1 MPDPIK
7 PLEWKE
13 AIGQSYEQLREEAN
27 RKKMERENLQPMSLG
42 KGRYKNIFKIGD
54 RTRPELAMKINKINA
69 PKTWEGEEAVHFGS
83 GEMDLKDL
91 IPQQALKDL
100 SDAYA
105 TANVTAM
112 GEGMKGIRETVTY
125 DADEAEQLKWTGHP
139 QRQLLQPHV
148 QEQSAGEP
156 EGAAYLPEIEDE

>member
-7 PLEWKE
+7 LTEWKE
-13 AIGQSYEQLREEAN
+13 AIGQSYEQLRAEAN
-27 RKKMERENLQPMSLG
+27 RKKMERENLQPMALG
-42 KGRYKNIFKIGD
+42 KGRYRDIFKVGD
-54 RTRPELAMKINKINA
+54 RTRPELAMQLKRPEDSAI
-69 PKTWEGEEAVHFGS
+69 GS
-83 GEMDLKDL
+83 GEMKLEDI

-112 GEGMKGIRETVTY
+112 GEGMEGIRETVTY
-125 DADEAEQLKWTGHP
+125 DSDEAEQLKWTGHP

>member
-7 PLEWKE
+7 PAIEWKE
-13 AIGQSYEQLREEAN
+13 AIGQSYEQLREEAH
-27 RKKMERENLQPMSLG
+27 RKKMERENLQPMALG
-42 KGRYKNIFKIGD
+42 KGRYRDIFKVGD
-54 RTRPELAMKINKINA
+54 RTRPELAMTIKR
-69 PKTWEGEEAVHFGS
+69 PEDSAVGS
-83 GEMDLKDL
+83 GEMNLEEI

-100 SDAYA
+100 ADAYA
-105 TANVTAM
+105 GANVTAM
-112 GEGMKGIRETVTY
+112 GEGMEGVRETVTY
-125 DADEAEQLKWTGHP
+125 DADEAEQLQWTGHP